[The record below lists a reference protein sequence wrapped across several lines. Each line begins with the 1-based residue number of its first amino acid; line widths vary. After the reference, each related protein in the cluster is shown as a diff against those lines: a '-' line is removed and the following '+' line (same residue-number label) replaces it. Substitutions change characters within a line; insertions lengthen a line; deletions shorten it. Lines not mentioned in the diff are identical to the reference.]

1 MTYTTHV
8 QYDDSGNILR
18 VRTEETVIYNNRVS
32 AGEKILAVDDHIDSR
47 FFKVDI
53 QNQKLLSKTDEELQ
67 SEGHE
72 PPVFIDFT
80 QFMGS

>member
-8 QYDDSGNILR
+8 QYTDAGDITM
-18 VRTEETVIYNNRVS
+18 VRTEETMLFNNRVT
-32 AGEKILAVDDHIDSR
+32 AGEKVIAVDDYIDPR
-47 FFKVDI
+47 LFKVNTETL
-53 QNQKLLSKTDEELQ
+53 QLVSKSDEELQ
-67 SEGHE
+67 AEGHE